1 MHPIFLT
8 PTSHQHISKIKRVS
22 YICTMKQ
29 TLSNN
34 LLTVEISSAGAEL
47 QSIVNNHT
55 RHQYL
60 WQGDKKFWGR
70 RSPVL
75 FPIVGSVWNGEFRM
89 DSNTYTMGQHGFARD
104 MEFECIED
112 APENEAWFALES
124 TDETLAKYPRK
135 FRLEIGYR
143 LESERLMVIW
153 RVKNTDTKPMT
164 FQIGAH
170 PAFNMPDFSTSD
182 TEHGYFLF
190 DNRQVKSQVIA
201 EKGCIGTEEKSI
213 ELNADGML
221 PIDASTFKSDALIF
235 ADNQVH
241 RVSLLDKAKHPYIS
255 LLFRAPLVGLW
266 SPAADCPFVC
276 IEPWWGRADSVG
288 FTGDFADRLYVNTI
302 APGEEFEASYMV
314 IFEDL

>member
-1 MHPIFLT
+1 
-8 PTSHQHISKIKRVS
+8 
-22 YICTMKQ
+22 MKQ

-34 LLTVEISSAGAEL
+34 LLTVEIDSAGAEL
-47 QSIVNNHT
+47 QSIVNNRT
-55 RHQYL
+55 RYQYL

-89 DSNTYTMGQHGFARD
+89 DGNVYPMSQHGFARD
-104 MEFECIED
+104 MEFEIMED
-112 APENEAWFALES
+112 SPENEAWFFLES
-124 TDETLAKYPRK
+124 SDETLTKYPRR

-143 LESERLMVIW
+143 LESERLMVMW
-153 RVKNTDTKPMT
+153 RVKNTDTLAMD

-170 PAFNMPDFSTSD
+170 PAFNMPDFSTADS
-182 TEHGYFLF
+182 EHGYFLF
-190 DNRQVKSQVIA
+190 DNRQVKSQIIA
-201 EKGCIGTEEKSI
+201 EKGCIGTEEKTI
-213 ELNADGML
+213 ELNTDGML
-221 PIDASTFKSDALIF
+221 PIDDTTFEADALIF

-241 RVSLLDKAKHPYIS
+241 RVSLLDKEHQPYIS

-288 FTGDFADRLYVNTI
+288 FDGEFANRAYINRI
-302 APGEEFEASYMV
+302 APGETFEASYMV
-314 IFEDL
+314 IIENV